1 MKKHYLIIFCSLL
14 FIHLT
19 SLAQDDKNKLS
30 GANLFKSDA
39 DTQFNANL
47 LNTKKSDSIVFKKH
61 DPRKA
66 TLRSAILPGWGQ
78 IYNKEPWWRVTLVYG
93 AIAIPT
99 GFYIYNNTWYQK
111 TRKAYDIVANK
122 DTARF
127 GEIDAKLQSLN
138 ERSLQFYRNEFRRNR
153 DFSLLWILL
162 TWGLNVVD
170 ATVYGHLKG
179 FDVSDK
185 LSVQVKPTYNPGNQS
200 TGVSLVFNTKNPSPR
215 LVAVPR

>member
-1 MKKHYLIIFCSLL
+1 MKYHYLIIFVSFLL
-14 FIHLT
+14 IHVT
-19 SLAQDDKNKLS
+19 CLAQDDKSKLS
-30 GANLFKSDA
+30 NVRLFKNET
-39 DTQFNANL
+39 DTTFISSPA
-47 LNTKKSDSIVFKKH
+47 TKAKSDSIVFKKH
-61 DPRKA
+61 NPRKA

-127 GEIDAKLQSLN
+127 GEIDAKLQNLN
-138 ERSLQFYRNEFRRNR
+138 ERSLQFYRNEFRRNK

-170 ATVYGHLKG
+170 ATVYGHLKA
-179 FDVSDK
+179 FDVSDN

-200 TGVSLVFNTKNPSPR
+200 TGVSLVFSAKKPSPH
-215 LVAVPR
+215 LVAIPR